1 MCTYPISL
9 EESLVVEAENT
20 LQISESFQ
28 TWLQKEI
35 EAWLLAQINMH
46 QAKPRREK
54 LSDEMLAEKL
64 KDFPPLNPE
73 DFPELDT
80 QDYSAFQRNRSGKL
94 TKGLEN
100 FM

>member
-35 EAWLLAQINMH
+35 EAWLLAQINLH
-46 QAKPRREK
+46 QAKPKRER
-54 LSDEMLAEKL
+54 LSDEMLAEKH
-64 KDFPPLNPE
+64 KVFPPLE
-73 DFPELDT
+73 AKDFPELGM
-80 QDYSAFQRNRSGKL
+80 QDYSAFQRNRRRIPIL
-94 TKGLEN
+94 TKW
-100 FM
+100 